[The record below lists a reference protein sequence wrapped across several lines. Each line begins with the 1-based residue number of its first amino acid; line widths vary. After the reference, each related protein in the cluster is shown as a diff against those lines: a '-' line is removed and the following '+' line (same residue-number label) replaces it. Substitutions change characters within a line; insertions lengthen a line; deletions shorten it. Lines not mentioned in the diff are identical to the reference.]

1 MFAQK
6 GAADRG
12 IKTICNIKMPEDA
25 VSSYVAARG
34 FDDLRLDYSTQAAP
48 NQQLIP

>member
-25 VSSYVAARG
+25 VSSYVAAQRFRDISKVTRYQKSHSG
-34 FDDLRLDYSTQAAP
+34 
-48 NQQLIP
+48 